1 MMIPDHL
8 HERVKAMIAE
18 VGYTTSAWF
27 CRVGRRSLIRW
38 MHGGAEPM
46 NGNVALL
53 EYGVSRFERSRQQVA
68 VSPGTEGASHSR
80 N

>member
-8 HERVKAMIAE
+8 HERVRAMIAE
-18 VGYTTSAWF
+18 IGYTKASWF

-38 MHGGAEPM
+38 MLGDAEPL

-53 EYGVSRFERSRQQVA
+53 EYGVTRWARARPDVA
-68 VSPGTEGASHSR
+68 VSPGTAVASHS
-80 N
+80 NN